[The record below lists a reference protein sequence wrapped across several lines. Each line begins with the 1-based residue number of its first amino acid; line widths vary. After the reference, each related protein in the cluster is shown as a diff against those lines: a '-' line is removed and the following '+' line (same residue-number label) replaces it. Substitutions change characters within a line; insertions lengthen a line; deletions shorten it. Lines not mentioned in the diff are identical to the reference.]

1 MARGFSGGDQCNS
14 KSGIKICWSWRVSQ
28 FLETVIVYGIRGH
41 LGTEN
46 VGKSHVYN
54 GEHYNEGSLYVE
66 CYGHE
71 GHFLTETVL
80 QGKGD
85 VDNIMVNVTMKVTC
99 IFSAMVT

>member
-1 MARGFSGGDQCNS
+1 M
-14 KSGIKICWSWRVSQ
+14 
-28 FLETVIVYGIRGH
+28 YGIRGH
-41 LGTEN
+41 LGIEN

-85 VDNIMVNVTMKVTC
+85 VYNIMVNVTMKVTC